1 MNARVKVMGLT
12 RVIYGLLG
20 LTGGLLIFYFNDLQ
34 QAIVINGILGS
45 IGPFVFL
52 SVSALGIAALHAKM
66 NKQKILLL
74 ILGVIFI
81 MLGTR

>member
-1 MNARVKVMGLT
+1 MDARVKLMGLT

-34 QAIVINGILGS
+34 QAILINGILGS

-52 SVSALGIAALHAKM
+52 SVSALGIAALRAKM
-66 NKQKILLL
+66 DKRKLLLL
-74 ILGVIFI
+74 ILGVTLI
-81 MLGTR
+81 MLGIR

>member
-1 MNARVKVMGLT
+1 MGLT

-34 QAIVINGILGS
+34 QAILINGILGS

-52 SVSALGIAALHAKM
+52 SVSALGIAALHAMDKRKM
-66 NKQKILLL
+66 LLL
-74 ILGVIFI
+74 IIGVILI